1 MNKQK
6 VASCRLCGQ
15 AIYFSNDQVSELTR
29 KKIPLDE
36 TGEPHNCTKRKD
48 QNRGYYD
55 CRNCGK
61 KIYFDDQHKS
71 KNDKFIPLSKE
82 TGEPHE
88 CEGENMA

>member
-1 MNKQK
+1 MQTT
-6 VASCRLCGQ
+6 
-15 AIYFSNDQVSELTR
+15 IHFSNDQVSELTR

-36 TGEPHNCTKRKD
+36 TGEPHNCTKQKD